1 MTTTSTTTYEE
12 RVAAFKQRIRKG
24 QKIEAGEWLPDAY
37 RATLIKFIERH
48 AMSELM
54 GALPERG
61 WILRAPTLHRKLAV
75 ISKVQ
80 DEVGHAQL
88 LLRLVEDLGK
98 SREQVMQ
105 DLFDGKA
112 KFHNIFHYPL
122 DTWGEMGVF
131 VWWADSASLITQS
144 AIRRASYAPYSRV
157 MAKVC
162 WEEAFH
168 LKHGEDIV
176 LTLAM
181 GTEQQRAMVQEAIN
195 RWWEPIMM
203 FFGPATPAERDDAI
217 QWGIK
222 SKPNEQMRQEW
233 LSKYV
238 PKIRELGFT
247 IPDPNLRFDEQTS
260 LWEYTQPDLKK
271 LLSVVTG
278 HGPASQQRLSYRQM
292 TYAENEWVRRAILAE
307 PASVTA

>member
-1 MTTTSTTTYEE
+1 MSMTDEE
-12 RVAAFKQRIRKG
+12 RVAEFKQRIKEG
-24 QKIEAGEWLPDAY
+24 QKVEAGDWMPDAY

-61 WILRAPTLHRKLAV
+61 WIPRAPTLQRKLAV

-98 SREQVMQ
+98 PREQVMQ

-122 DTWGEMGVF
+122 DTWGEMSVF

-157 MAKVC
+157 MTKIC

-168 LKHGEDIV
+168 LKHGEDMV

-181 GTEQQRAMVQEAIN
+181 GTERQRAMVQEAIN

-203 FFGPATPAERDDAI
+203 FFGPATPAEKDDAI

-222 SKPNEQMRQEW
+222 SKPNEEMRQEW

-238 PKIRELGFT
+238 KKIRELGLT
-247 IPDPNLRFDEQTS
+247 IPDPRLRFDEES
-260 LWEYTQPDLKK
+260 GLWEYSEPDMKK
-271 LLSVVTG
+271 LLTVVTG
-278 HGPASQQRLSYRQM
+278 HGPASRQRLGFRYL
-292 TYAENEWVRRAILAE
+292 TYEECEWVRRAILAE
-307 PASVTA
+307 PAAAVA

>member
-1 MTTTSTTTYEE
+1 MTTTMTYAE
-12 RVAAFKQRIRKG
+12 RVAEFKQRIQEG
-24 QKIEAGEWLPDAY
+24 QKIEAGDWLPDEY

-61 WILRAPTLHRKLAV
+61 WIPRAPTLHRKLAV

-98 SREQVMQ
+98 PREQVMQ

-112 KFHNIFHYPL
+112 KFHNIFHYPM
-122 DTWGEMGVF
+122 DTWGELGIF

-176 LTLAM
+176 LTMAM
-181 GTEQQRAMVQEAIN
+181 GTEKQRAMLQEAIN

-222 SKPNEQMRQEW
+222 SKPNEEMRQEW

-238 PKIRELGFT
+238 KQIFELGLT
-247 IPDPNLRFDEQTS
+247 IPDPKLRFDAVTG
-260 LWEYTQPDLKK
+260 LWEYTEPDWKK
-271 LLSVVTG
+271 LLAVVTG
-278 HGPASQQRLSYRQM
+278 HGPASQQRLGFRHL
-292 TYAENEWVRRAILAE
+292 TYEECAWVRQAMLVE
-307 PASVTA
+307 PSAASA